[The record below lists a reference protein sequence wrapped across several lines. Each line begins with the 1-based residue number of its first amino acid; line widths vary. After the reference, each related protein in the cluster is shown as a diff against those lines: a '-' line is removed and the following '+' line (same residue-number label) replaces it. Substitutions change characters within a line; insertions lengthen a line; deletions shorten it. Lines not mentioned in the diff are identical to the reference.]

1 MLITLDPQ
9 YQNWLR
15 LEFPYNA
22 ATVSLVKT
30 LPNRQYTPPPDGP
43 YWTVP
48 ALPEVMDA
56 LIAHCG
62 ADMEPLDY
70 EVLRRCYPAPGMF
83 AGEGPPRRRTKQQIM
98 AQKRVEQEAAG
109 RFGAA
114 IVEMMHKEALA

>member
-22 ATVSLVKT
+22 ATVALVKT

-56 LIAHCG
+56 LIGHCG

-83 AGEGPPRRRTKQQIM
+83 AHEHQQPRRRTKRQIM
-98 AQKRVEQEAAG
+98 AQKRQEQEAAG
-109 RFGAA
+109 KWGKA
-114 IVEMMHKEALA
+114 IMEMKR